1 MKLIVDSGSTKAKWA
16 TVEGSRINRYQTSG
30 INPVHQD
37 DDEITKVLSE
47 FPPGIEPDQ
56 LFFFGAGC
64 TGNEPVT
71 RMQNALA
78 RRFPGAEIAVKSD
91 LLGAVYALCNRKP
104 GIACILGTGSN
115 TCVFDGEV
123 ITDQIPPLGFI
134 LGDEGS
140 GAHLGILLL
149 NAYLKKGL
157 PYELV
162 RQFEDRY
169 QLNQEH
175 ILDKVYR
182 NPEPSRFL
190 ASFSPFLKEHI
201 QSSEISGM
209 VREAFI
215 SFFERNVLRYKEA
228 FQLPVHFTGSIA
240 TNFRPLLTE
249 LADRYNVSIGQI
261 TDSPMEGLISF
272 YNNPD

>member
-1 MKLIVDSGSTKAKWA
+1 MKLIVDSGSTKTEWA
-16 TVEGSRINRYQTSG
+16 TLDGSKINNYQTSG

-37 DDEITKVLSE
+37 DNEITRVLSH
-47 FPPGIEPDQ
+47 FPSGIKPDSI
-56 LFFFGAGC
+56 FFFGAGC
-64 TGNEPVT
+64 TGKEPVL
-71 RMQNALA
+71 RMQNALTK
-78 RRFPGAEIAVKSD
+78 RFPGAEISVKSD
-91 LLGAVYALCNRKP
+91 LLGAVYALCYHKP

-115 TCVFDGEV
+115 TCVFDGEI

-162 RQFEDRY
+162 RQFEDQY
-169 QLNQEH
+169 QLNQER

-201 QSSEISGM
+201 QSSEISSM

-240 TNFRPLLTE
+240 TNFKPLLTE
-249 LADRYNVSIGQI
+249 LADRYNLSVGQI
-261 TDSPMEGLISF
+261 TESPMEGLIS
-272 YNNPD
+272 YYKNQD